1 MGKVRAIPE
10 GMHTITP
17 HLTVKGAAN
26 AIDYYKRAFGATVL
40 SQHAGPNGL
49 IMHSAL
55 RIGDSTFFLNDE
67 FPGMSGCASPKT
79 YGGTSVVLTLYV
91 EDVDAVFNRAVA
103 AGAEVKMPLTDQFW
117 GDRYGTVA
125 DPLGHWWAIATHK
138 EDVSPEELER
148 RGQEAMA
155 QMGRK

>member
-26 AIDYYKRAFGATVL
+26 AIDYYKRAFGATVQ
-40 SQHAGPNGL
+40 SQHAGPGGM
-49 IMHSAL
+49 IMHASL

-67 FPGMSGCASPKT
+67 FPGMGSASPKT

-91 EDVDAVFNRAVA
+91 EDADVVFNRAVS
-103 AGAEVKMPLTDQFW
+103 AGAEV
-117 GDRYGTVA
+117 
-125 DPLGHWWAIATHK
+125 
-138 EDVSPEELER
+138 
-148 RGQEAMA
+148 
-155 QMGRK
+155 